1 MEIQTSTASL
11 KEQWKQLREEKPSM
25 RIREAAAQ
33 IGVSEAELLA
43 TTVGEHTIRLEGDW
57 TALYRRL
64 PELGRVMS
72 LTRNSGCV
80 LEHKGTFE
88 QIDIMGTMPKAM
100 ATVIGYIETRVFFS
114 AWKFGFATEQPTAKG
129 KSLKSLQFFDGVGEA
144 ITKIY
149 LQEEGNL
156 DAFEKLVEDFS
167 AKEQDAPLCLEP
179 PTDFSYKPIEQINSR
194 AFIEAWDS
202 LQDTHDFFGMLRKFE
217 VHRQDALRLAEGKY
231 TYRIAPT
238 AIQPLLETVSTKQL
252 PIMIFVGNR
261 GNIQIHQGTVR
272 TIRLI
277 ESPQAIWLNVLDP
290 DFNMHLR
297 QDLIKESWVVRKP
310 TTDGIVTSLELF
322 DKERNMIAQFFGLR
336 KPSQPELAEW
346 KNLIEEISQ
355 LKG

>member
-1 MEIQTSTASL
+1 MEIQIATASL
-11 KEQWKQLREEKPSM
+11 KERWEQLREEKPSI
-25 RIREAAAQ
+25 RIREAAAH

-43 TTVGEHTIRLEGDW
+43 TTIGEHTIRLEGDW

-64 PELGRVMS
+64 SELGRVMS
-72 LTRNSGCV
+72 LTRNDGCV

-100 ATVIGYIETRVFFS
+100 ATVIGYIETRVFFN

-129 KSLKSLQFFDGVGEA
+129 RSLKSLQFFDGAGEA

-156 DAFEKLVEDFS
+156 DAFEKLVEDFN
-167 AKEQDAPLCLEP
+167 AKDQDAPLLLEP
-179 PTDFSYKPIEQINSR
+179 PTEFCYKPIEQVNKKE
-194 AFIEAWDS
+194 FLEAWDS

-217 VHRQDALRLAEGKY
+217 VHRHDALRLAEGKY
-231 TYRIAPT
+231 TYRTAPT
-238 AIQPLLETVSTKQL
+238 AIQPLLETASARQL

-272 TIRLI
+272 TIRLM

-297 QDLIKESWVVRKP
+297 QDLIAESWVVRKP

-336 KPSQPELAEW
+336 KPGQPERVEW
-346 KNLIEEISQ
+346 KNLIEEISN
-355 LKG
+355 